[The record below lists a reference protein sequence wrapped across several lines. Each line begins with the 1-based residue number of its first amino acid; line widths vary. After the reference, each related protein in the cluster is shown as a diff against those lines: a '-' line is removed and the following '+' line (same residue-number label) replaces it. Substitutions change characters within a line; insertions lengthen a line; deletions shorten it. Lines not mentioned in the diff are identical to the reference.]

1 MLSLC
6 MNRTMLLKQYNDKI
20 KGNKP
25 TPPPPS
31 KKEHKSRINE
41 KIL

>member
-25 TPPPPS
+25 TPPPP
-31 KKEHKSRINE
+31 KKNTRVELMRKFCE
-41 KIL
+41 